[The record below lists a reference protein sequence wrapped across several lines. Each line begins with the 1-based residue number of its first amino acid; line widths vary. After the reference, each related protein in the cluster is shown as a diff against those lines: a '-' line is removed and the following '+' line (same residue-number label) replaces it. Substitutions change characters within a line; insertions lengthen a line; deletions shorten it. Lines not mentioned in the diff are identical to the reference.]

1 MSSDQ
6 KVPTDTENLESVTA
20 QEQANDASEATEAE
34 SATEESVQSND
45 VLSELRAKLEAAEQ
59 KAQDNWEAALRE
71 KAQAEN
77 AKKRSERDVVN
88 ARKFSIE
95 KICSELIPV
104 LDSMEQGLALSAT
117 NDETKAVLEGM
128 EMTTNMMLDVLTKN
142 GVEQV
147 NPTGELFNP
156 EHHEA
161 IAMQESEEHADNT
174 VMSVFQKGYILNGR
188 LVRPARVVVAKGSA
202 PSIDTKA

>member
-6 KVPTDTENLESVTA
+6 KFQSDVDDVEAVNAQNGADLGEGAETDSAPTA
-20 QEQANDASEATEAE
+20 EAE
-34 SATEESVQSND
+34 QSLD
-45 VLSELRAKLEAAEQ
+45 ALDELRTKLEAAEQ
-59 KAQDNWEAALRE
+59 KAQENWEAALRE

-77 AKKRSERDVVN
+77 VKKRSERDVTN

-95 KICSELIPV
+95 KICGELIPI

-128 EMTTNMMLDVLTKN
+128 EMTFKMILDVLTKN

-147 NPTGELFNP
+147 NPVGESVNL

-161 IAMQESEEHADNT
+161 IAMQESEEHEANSI
-174 VMSVFQKGYILNGR
+174 MSVFQKGYILNGR

-202 PSIDTKA
+202 PTIDTKA